1 MPLSVPAI
9 SPCVMRE
16 KPSLRTSSRVRC
28 AHDLTRQR
36 RYAAWLD
43 VGPRLTIWPMK
54 REGTTMEH
62 THMTRIKMSTATYV
76 DTRLWTACR
85 AVTLWMMSA
94 STSGSNSRSSSGA
107 LSVSSFA
114 PTPSRDRCIGNP
126 CGSSTEASML
136 TRRFIFCDP
145 CADESCIEGSS
156 SWATSASV
164 PAPVGRSTEPAPK
177 RPPDTVTLES
187 APDWDEDCFVAS
199 GDPSA
204 SDLSPSPRSSLCP
217 LPLEPLSANPIELR
231 RRAPPTSASRPRFS
245 GDALL
250 PPPPRLFI
258 VVSTSSFLS
267 SRICRG
273 DPVDI
278 IAATISSVRCEAY
291 SSVR

>member
-1 MPLSVPAI
+1 
-9 SPCVMRE
+9 MRE

-28 AHDLTRQR
+28 AHDL
-36 RYAAWLD
+36 
-43 VGPRLTIWPMK
+43 
-54 REGTTMEH
+54 
-62 THMTRIKMSTATYV
+62 
-76 DTRLWTACR
+76 TRLWTACR

-114 PTPSRDRCIGNP
+114 PTPSRDRCIGDP

-217 LPLEPLSANPIELR
+217 LPLEPLSANPIEL
-231 RRAPPTSASRPRFS
+231 
-245 GDALL
+245 
-250 PPPPRLFI
+250 PPPRP
-258 VVSTSSFLS
+258 
-267 SRICRG
+267 RICRG

-291 SSVR
+291 SSV